1 MGSLS
6 QAVREHLCRQGGS
19 SNRDAIYTA
28 LMNDPRMAERLARG
42 QGLPRLLMNMQ
53 YSGFVTIE
61 GETVKATQ
69 RTLMR
74 TQL

>member
-1 MGSLS
+1 
-6 QAVREHLCRQGGS
+6 
-19 SNRDAIYTA
+19 
-28 LMNDPRMAERLARG
+28 MNDPRMAERLARG